1 MNIDKALL
9 QLEKASS
16 LANALCALM
25 IQDGMTASAVY
36 ILAEMIREATS
47 EKAYK
52 EDNKQ

>member
-25 IQDGMTASAVY
+25 IQDGMTATAVY
-36 ILAEMIREATS
+36 ILAEMIKDATS
-47 EKAYK
+47 YEEEK
-52 EDNKQ
+52 

>member
-25 IQDGMTASAVY
+25 VQDGMTATAVY
-36 ILAEMIREATS
+36 ILAEMIREATENEG
-47 EKAYK
+47 EK
-52 EDNKQ
+52 

>member
-25 IQDGMTASAVY
+25 IQDGMTATAVY
-36 ILAEMIREATS
+36 VLAEMIREATNNEG
-47 EKAYK
+47 EK
-52 EDNKQ
+52 N

>member
-25 IQDGMTASAVY
+25 IQDGMTATAVY
-36 ILAEMIREATS
+36 ILAEMVKDATNHKE
-47 EKAYK
+47 EK
-52 EDNKQ
+52 